1 MFSKRVVMLFYKG
14 TGLEIPTPV
23 EKFDKYMV
31 ICESP
36 IIKGL
41 EMGVSLET
49 QKEQILEDLDE
60 MEKYIFSITNGGTME
75 YDGEY
80 LKSKIGLE
88 KYKKLLSKWSINI
101 ISGLKLGVIKNDDMN
116 GYLFMDMNE

>member
-1 MFSKRVVMLFYKG
+1 MLFYKG
-14 TGLEIPTPV
+14 TALEIPTPV
-23 EKFDKYMV
+23 EKFDKYIV

-41 EMGVSLET
+41 EMGISLDT
-49 QKEQILEDLDE
+49 QKKRTLEDLNE
-60 MEKYIFSITNGGTME
+60 MELYIRSLTNGGTIE

-80 LKSKIGLE
+80 IKSKIGLE

-101 ISGLKLGVIKNDDMN
+101 ISGLKLGVIKNDEMN
-116 GYLFMDMNE
+116 GYLFMDIN